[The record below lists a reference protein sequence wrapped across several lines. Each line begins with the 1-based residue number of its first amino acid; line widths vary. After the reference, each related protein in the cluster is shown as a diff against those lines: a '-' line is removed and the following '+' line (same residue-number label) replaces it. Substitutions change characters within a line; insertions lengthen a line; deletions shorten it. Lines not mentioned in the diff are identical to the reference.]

1 MSCSAP
7 LFCKRESSL
16 FPRFTEEHVRFPW
29 GFLDDLFM
37 LLFRGVATE
46 KYIYFESMAE
56 ALPFIKKKVKN
67 YTRILQ
73 SSKSRKTPGTR
84 HRNQAPWQQSPGT
97 PHFFIGSR
105 GRPKILCDRCVR
117 KTQEKKVSL
126 ISSCSFLVRSTVW
139 SKKNPLPDTIASL
152 YR

>member
-1 MSCSAP
+1 
-7 LFCKRESSL
+7 
-16 FPRFTEEHVRFPW
+16 
-29 GFLDDLFM
+29 M

-84 HRNQAPWQQSPGT
+84 HRNQAPWQQSPWTQKNNTTTDPVLNINNKAPAQTVQGT
-97 PHFFIGSR
+97 EEHKKLGYKPS
-105 GRPKILCDRCVR
+105 
-117 KTQEKKVSL
+117 QEP
-126 ISSCSFLVRSTVW
+126 F
-139 SKKNPLPDTIASL
+139 
-152 YR
+152 